1 MQVGDLVI
9 VKEGCGDEGKVGVIL
24 KAGEVVAVVVGRAVA
39 FYDVLFPE
47 GVKHL
52 NGWWLQPLEV
62 ADANR

>member
-24 KAGEVVAVVVGRAVA
+24 NTTRSTALSIASAS
-39 FYDVLFPE
+39 VLFPD

-52 NGWWLQPLEV
+52 NAWWLEPLEA
-62 ADANR
+62 ADAKG